1 MLDRAGKTN
10 EDEGT
15 GVGNGT
21 ERHEQDNGSKM
32 LARNVQHWG
41 LRCPLYYL
49 CARLAAKERERE
61 QCDNATNERG

>member
-49 CARLAAKERERE
+49 GALLAAKERERE

>member
-49 CARLAAKERERE
+49 GALLAAKERER
-61 QCDNATNERG
+61 AVR